1 MLRVPVGGGAC
12 VEVDASTRDHSTVVE
27 AYARQGKL
35 KGAQLK
41 KIGQDILKLA
51 LLCKHRLP
59 AETQAF
65 IAFASEEA
73 RQSVGGWL
81 EEAAERFGVT
91 LIAVVDLDDA
101 RWGTQL
107 FDVAQAVVHVAGV
120 TKSSTVAPSQVRDVW
135 HYAMVAALLDGY
147 ESVRLLTA
155 EERTVLPHYTRL
167 VAIGETVKALELE
180 QPMSNVPRDLASYV
194 ARLDALVQAPFLD
207 FPRPA
212 AVDNDNLAGGE
223 FKGSSQRFAGY
234 CW

>member
-1 MLRVPVGGGAC
+1 MTSGDHPSNSAVQARAEAEIVAAAAKELGVELLRELDVRRVPVGGGAC

-81 EEAAERFGVT
+81 AEAAERFGVT
-91 LIAVVDLDDA
+91 LIVVNIAPELREVIIKAQGRQMMVNLDQAAGDITVNDEAV
-101 RWGTQL
+101 GT
-107 FDVAQAVVHVAGV
+107 AGSGQD
-120 TKSSTVAPSQVRDVW
+120 SSP
-135 HYAMVAALLDGY
+135 
-147 ESVRLLTA
+147 E
-155 EERTVLPHYTRL
+155 P
-167 VAIGETVKALELE
+167 
-180 QPMSNVPRDLASYV
+180 
-194 ARLDALVQAPFLD
+194 
-207 FPRPA
+207 
-212 AVDNDNLAGGE
+212 
-223 FKGSSQRFAGY
+223 
-234 CW
+234 